1 MNNNFRMVTSKFVVL
16 GKMQLYKDKTN
27 VLPLWKCSVNKLKGT
42 SVTTS
47 MSYLCWDIRCRLMM
61 FHCNLYLLL
70 FDFNHLVYNT
80 VAHPESTLV

>member
-1 MNNNFRMVTSKFVVL
+1 MNNNFRMATSKFVVL

-42 SVTTS
+42 SVSTS
-47 MSYLCWDIRCRLMM
+47 MSYFCWDIGCRLMM
-61 FHCNLYLLL
+61 FHCNLHLLL

-80 VAHPESTLV
+80 VAHPKATLM